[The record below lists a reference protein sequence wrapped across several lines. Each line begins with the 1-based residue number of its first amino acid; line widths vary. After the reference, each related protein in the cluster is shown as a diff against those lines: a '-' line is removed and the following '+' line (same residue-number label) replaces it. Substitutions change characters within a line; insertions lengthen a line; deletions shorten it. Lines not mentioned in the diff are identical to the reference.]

1 MTLAQSEKLHE
12 LFEQYSKSMAEAAY
26 RHVGDTDLAKDLVQ
40 EVFVLAAA
48 KADVVCSHP
57 NSQGWL
63 FKTLHNVVMHE
74 MDRAYHKREMLAE
87 NAKEQMDEVESD
99 LPLNMEVYLPKG
111 LEEEERKL
119 ILLRVREKLSH
130 AEIAELLGM
139 REATARQNVS
149 RAIHKCRKLLE
160 QDAVADG
167 L

>member
-1 MTLAQSEKLHE
+1 MTLAQSEKLHK
-12 LFEQYSKSMAEAAY
+12 LFEQNSKRMAEVAY
-26 RHVGDTDLAKDLVQ
+26 RHVGNVELAKDLVQ

-57 NSQGWL
+57 NAQGWL

-74 MDRAYHKREMLAE
+74 MDRAYHKQEILAE
-87 NAKEQMDEVESD
+87 DVEDQKDAVESD
-99 LPLNMEVYLPKG
+99 LSLHMEAYLPEG

-119 ILLRVREKLSH
+119 ILLRVRDKLSH

-139 REATARQNVS
+139 RKATVRQNVS